1 MVCVGGSLGGRW
13 LFGVVCV
20 GGGLGWL
27 VQHSVVFLG
36 QKLSRD
42 RREKNNTI
50 YMDREKNI
58 EADKVSIC

>member
-1 MVCVGGSLGGRW
+1 MVGGSLGW
-13 LFGVVCV
+13 FVVACV

-27 VQHSVVFLG
+27 VKHSVVFLG

-42 RREKNNTI
+42 RREKNNI

>member
-1 MVCVGGSLGGRW
+1 MVDGSLGW
-13 LFGVVCV
+13 FVVACV

-42 RREKNNTI
+42 RREKNNI

>member
-1 MVCVGGSLGGRW
+1 MVGGSLGW
-13 LFGVVCV
+13 FVVACV

>member
-1 MVCVGGSLGGRW
+1 MVA
-13 LFGVVCV
+13 CV

-42 RREKNNTI
+42 RREKNNI